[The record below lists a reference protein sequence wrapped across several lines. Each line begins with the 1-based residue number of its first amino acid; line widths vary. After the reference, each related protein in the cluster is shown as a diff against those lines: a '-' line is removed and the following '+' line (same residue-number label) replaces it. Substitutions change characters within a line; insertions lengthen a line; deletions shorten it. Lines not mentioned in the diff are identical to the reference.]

1 MTIDHL
7 RQECMVPSPLS
18 RKRGSSPSA
27 VSENLVL
34 SRNPERKRERT
45 REIGKPTFSF
55 SKSRFE
61 QLPLLILS

>member
-1 MTIDHL
+1 
-7 RQECMVPSPLS
+7 MVPSPLS
-18 RKRGSSPSA
+18 RERGSSPSA

-55 SKSRFE
+55 SK
-61 QLPLLILS
+61 

>member
-18 RKRGSSPSA
+18 RERGSSPSA

-34 SRNPERKRERT
+34 SRNPERKRERE
-45 REIGKPTFSF
+45 RERNWKTFSF
-55 SKSRFE
+55 SK
-61 QLPLLILS
+61 